1 MIKHREDSVK
11 AANEQERRAEDL
23 AAVAAIAFVTMAEA
37 GQIDDV
43 TAAEHAIQF
52 ARWAYPVE
60 YKVGQIR
67 EHEGKLYRCLS
78 DHTSQEDWA
87 PGAAVSLW
95 VSISDPA
102 EEWPEWSQPVGAHD
116 AYQTGD
122 KVTHGGKHWIST
134 ADNNVWQPGVYG
146 WAKAKE

>member
-1 MIKHREDSVK
+1 MIEHREDSVR
-11 AANEQERRAEDL
+11 AANEKERRAEDL

-52 ARWAYPVE
+52 ASWAHPVD
-60 YKVGQIR
+60 YKAGQIR
-67 EHEGKLYRCLS
+67 EHNGKLYRCLS
-78 DHTSQEDWA
+78 DHTSQVDWA
-87 PGAAVSLW
+87 PDVAVSLW

-116 AYQTGD
+116 ASQTGD
-122 KVTHGGKHWIST
+122 KVTYNGKHWIST

-146 WAKAKE
+146 WAEAKE

>member
-1 MIKHREDSVK
+1 MIEHREDSVK
-11 AANEQERRAEDL
+11 AANEKERRAEDL

-52 ARWAYPVE
+52 ASWAYPVE
-60 YKVGQIR
+60 YKAGQIR
-67 EHEGKLYRCLS
+67 EHAGKLYRCLK
-78 DHTSQEDWA
+78 DHTSQQDWT
-87 PGAAVSLW
+87 PDVAASLW

-102 EEWPEWSQPVGAHD
+102 EEWPTWSQPIGAHD

-122 KVTHGGKHWIST
+122 KVTHAGKHWIST

-146 WAKAKE
+146 WAEAQE

>member
-11 AANEQERRAEDL
+11 AANEKERRAEDL
-23 AAVAAIAFVTMAEA
+23 AAVASITFVAMAEA

-43 TAAEHAIQF
+43 TAAEHALQF
-52 ARWAYPVE
+52 AGWAYPVD
-60 YKVGQIR
+60 YKAGQIR

-102 EEWPEWSQPVGAHD
+102 EEWPAWSPPIGAHD
-116 AYQTGD
+116 AYQSGD
-122 KVTHGGKHWIST
+122 KVAHGGKHWISEL
-134 ADNNVWQPGVYG
+134 DNNVWQPGVYG
-146 WAKAKE
+146 WAEARE